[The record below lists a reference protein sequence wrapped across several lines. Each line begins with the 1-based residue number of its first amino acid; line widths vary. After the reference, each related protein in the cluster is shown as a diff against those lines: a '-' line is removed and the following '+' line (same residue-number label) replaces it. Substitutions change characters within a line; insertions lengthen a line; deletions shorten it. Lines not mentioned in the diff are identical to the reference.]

1 MKPRRLLP
9 YLAALLLLAWILG
22 SLARSGTGGG
32 SLLSNSYWLV
42 YVIELLPLIALGMMV
57 ALGIYLAINW
67 KLMSDVLGFGMAGRR
82 RVLRKRNRTL
92 QFMVTATAWAAAIG
106 VLLAKCGGI
115 VCSNANSAQTTA
127 TTVQNAVTSGGQL
140 PQVPLLGPLVTISSL
155 VDTNLIMYAF
165 FGLVAVSSVIMVRA
179 FKVSLSEKET
189 SKAEAL
195 ARVQEGQAAVQDAIR
210 MLDEDVV
217 EDSRTK
223 ILACYQRMIKAASDL
238 GAPVGPDKTAR
249 ELEKGIREMFL
260 LRGRG
265 IANLTVLFEEARY
278 SLHPV
283 SEEDSKLAREYL
295 LEIREEL
302 SGTARLANEEAAG
315 TAGLQA

>member
-22 SLARSGTGGG
+22 SLARSGTSGG

-42 YVIELLPLIALGMMV
+42 YAIELLPLVALGMMV
-57 ALGIYLAINW
+57 VLGIFLIINW
-67 KLMSDVLGFGMAGRR
+67 KLLSDVLGFGMAGRR
-82 RVLRKRNRTL
+82 RVLRKKNRTL
-92 QFMVTATAWAAAIG
+92 QFMVWATAWAVAIG

-115 VCSNANSAQTTA
+115 VCSSAHSAQTTA
-127 TTVQNAVTSGGQL
+127 GAAQNAVTPGGQL
-140 PQVPLLGPLVTISSL
+140 PQVPLLGPLLTLSSL
-155 VDTNLIMYAF
+155 VDTNLIIYAF

-179 FKVSLSEKET
+179 FKVSMDEKEVG
-189 SKAEAL
+189 KEDAL

-210 MLDEDVV
+210 MLDEDVL
-217 EDSRTK
+217 EDPRTK
-223 ILACYQRMIKAASDL
+223 ILACYQRMIKAAMDL
-238 GAPVGPDKTAR
+238 GAPVGPDRTAR

-260 LRGRG
+260 LKGEG

-283 SEEDSKLAREYL
+283 SEEDSRLAREYL
-295 LEIREEL
+295 MEIREEL
-302 SGTARLANEEAAG
+302 SGTARLAGEEAAG
-315 TAGLQA
+315 TASLQA